1 MIFNSLEFLIFLP
14 IVFIIYWSFKKSVK
28 AQNLFICIASYLF
41 YGWWNYKFLFLIIC
55 TTFLSFAS
63 GLLIKRYREKL
74 LITKTINI
82 LSIFFNL
89 LILCIF
95 KYYNFFSQSL
105 LNALSAFGI
114 SIDWVTLDVILPVGI
129 SFYTFQA
136 LSYTIDVY
144 KKQIEACKDPIAF
157 SAFIS
162 FFPQL
167 VAGPIERAENLLT
180 QIMKKRSFDYELAID
195 GCKQIIWG
203 FFKKIVIA
211 DTAASIVDAV
221 YSDISYYNPTAL
233 AITAVLFAFQIYGDF
248 SGYSDIAIGVAK
260 LFGIRLMKNF
270 NIPYFSRNI
279 AEFWKRWHIS
289 LNKWFINY
297 LYIPLGGS
305 KCGKKRQITNTL
317 LVFAASGLWHG
328 ANWTFIFW
336 GLYHSLLFIP
346 NIIRR
351 QKHET
356 IQNKII
362 SKDLFSI
369 LITFLLVTIGW
380 IIFRS
385 ASIYEA
391 YEFIYKLLEIRSYSF
406 PNFNDVQLRTTAEC
420 IMGIIILITI
430 EWVYRNHEETYRLS
444 NDKQIIRWIIYIVL
458 CLWSIVFFRS
468 NQTFI
473 YFQF

>member
-63 GLLIKRYREKL
+63 GLLIKRYIEKL

-105 LNALSAFGI
+105 VNALSAFGI

-157 SAFIS
+157 CAFIS

-297 LYIPLGGS
+297 LYIPLEGS

-317 LVFAASGLWHG
+317 LVFAVSGLWHG

>member
-105 LNALSAFGI
+105 VNALSAFGI

-157 SAFIS
+157 CAFIS

-180 QIMKKRSFDYELAID
+180 QIIKKRSFDFELAID

-203 FFKKIVIA
+203 FFK
-211 DTAASIVDAV
+211 
-221 YSDISYYNPTAL
+221 P
-233 AITAVLFAFQIYGDF
+233 
-248 SGYSDIAIGVAK
+248 
-260 LFGIRLMKNF
+260 M
-270 NIPYFSRNI
+270 
-279 AEFWKRWHIS
+279 H
-289 LNKWFINY
+289 
-297 LYIPLGGS
+297 
-305 KCGKKRQITNTL
+305 NTL
-317 LVFAASGLWHG
+317 LHSHSITM
-328 ANWTFIFW
+328 NIF
-336 GLYHSLLFIP
+336 
-346 NIIRR
+346 
-351 QKHET
+351 K
-356 IQNKII
+356 
-362 SKDLFSI
+362 
-369 LITFLLVTIGW
+369 
-380 IIFRS
+380 
-385 ASIYEA
+385 
-391 YEFIYKLLEIRSYSF
+391 
-406 PNFNDVQLRTTAEC
+406 
-420 IMGIIILITI
+420 
-430 EWVYRNHEETYRLS
+430 
-444 NDKQIIRWIIYIVL
+444 
-458 CLWSIVFFRS
+458 
-468 NQTFI
+468 
-473 YFQF
+473 